1 MDATVGGPDFK
12 SAMKKSAERRADAE
26 KALEKILPFLENAP
40 AKKRAA
46 KKVQKEIA
54 SAFSDS

>member
-1 MDATVGGPDFK
+1 
-12 SAMKKSAERRADAE
+12 MKKSAERRADAE
-26 KALEKILPFLENAP
+26 NAIEKILPLLENAP